1 MNVTVLYGGDSAE
14 REISLLS
21 GRAVSDALVEAGHDV
36 TEVDLLD
43 YVALEEDVAESDVVF
58 PVLHGGPG
66 EDGRV
71 QAVLELAGLAYVG
84 SRPGPS
90 AVAMDKVWTKQLA
103 RQIGVPTAD
112 WLELGPA
119 DDLLSKARSFGFPC
133 VLKPVLEGSAIGVH
147 ILQSEA
153 DAAAVSER
161 RRTPWLLE
169 RYIPGR
175 ELTLPFL
182 LDEAMALV
190 EIRPKQGFYDYRNK
204 YTKGASEYDCPASLA
219 TNLQARIAA
228 EGTAIYRALRLRDMA
243 RLDYRLAEDGTSY
256 LLEANTIPGMTA
268 LSLLPMGCK
277 ARGID
282 FVAMCDRLVRHA
294 HERGPDHRSEP

>member
-21 GRAVSDALVEAGHDV
+21 GRAVGDALAEAGHDV
-36 TEVDLLD
+36 TEIDLLD
-43 YVALEEDVAESDVVF
+43 YGALEEDVADSDVVF

-71 QAVLELAGLAYVG
+71 QAVLELADVAYVG

-90 AVAMDKVWTKQLA
+90 AVAMDKIWTKQLA

-112 WLELGPA
+112 WEEFNPA
-119 DDLLSKARSFGFPC
+119 DDVVARARAFGFPC

-147 ILQSEA
+147 ILHNES
-153 DAAAVSER
+153 DAAGVAEPR
-161 RRTPWLLE
+161 RGPWMLE
-169 RYIPGR
+169 RYIEGR

-182 LDEAMALV
+182 LDEAMELV
-190 EIRPKQGFYDYRNK
+190 EIRPKQGFYDYTNK
-204 YTKGASEYDCPASLA
+204 YTKGASEYDCPANLA
-219 TNLQARIAA
+219 ANIKTRIAA

-282 FVAMCDRLVRHA
+282 FVAMCDRLVRRA
-294 HERGPDHRSEP
+294 LERGPDRGRAA